1 MMMTII
7 IIIYEYNTDTSG
19 LYKEMW
25 SAHNR
30 QTMNTYTMY
39 IDRTSKLVPI

>member
-1 MMMTII
+1 MS
-7 IIIYEYNTDTSG
+7 N
-19 LYKEMW
+19 LYKEMG

-39 IDRTSKLVPI
+39 IDTSSKLVPI